1 VSTTAAPPR
10 ARHRI
15 QFTPRGAILALVV
28 TALLF
33 YLVVPLRTYVTQRD
47 RLDQLER
54 QSQILRR
61 QNADLESQLQRLG
74 DPAYIE
80 QIARQCLGMVKA
92 GEIPFVVVPK
102 SGSPPP
108 QLPAC

>member
-1 VSTTAAPPR
+1 VSATAAPSR

-33 YLVVPLRTYVTQRD
+33 YLVVPLRTYITQRD

-54 QSQILRR
+54 QSQILQR
-61 QNADLESQLQRLG
+61 QNSALQSQLQRLG

-80 QIARQCLGMVKA
+80 QIARQCLGMVKV
-92 GEIPFVVVPK
+92 GEIPIVIVPK
-102 SGSPPP
+102 AGSPLPP
-108 QLPAC
+108 PPDC

>member
-1 VSTTAAPPR
+1 MSTTAVPPR
-10 ARHRI
+10 ARHRL

-54 QSQILRR
+54 QSQILQRR
-61 QNADLESQLQRLG
+61 NTDLAAQVVRLK

-80 QIARQCLGMVKA
+80 QVARECLGMVKA
-92 GEIPFVVVPK
+92 GEIPLVIVHKGAAPN
-102 SGSPPP
+102 P
-108 QLPAC
+108 PAC

>member
-1 VSTTAAPPR
+1 
-10 ARHRI
+10 
-15 QFTPRGAILALVV
+15 VV

-33 YLVVPLRTYVTQRD
+33 YLVVPLRTYITQRD

-54 QSQILRR
+54 QSQILHQ
-61 QNADLESQLQRLG
+61 QNAGLESQLARLG
-74 DPAYIE
+74 DPGYIE

-102 SGSPPP
+102 SGSPPSQP
-108 QLPAC
+108 PAC